1 MALRRSTIST
11 PPLKFQ
17 WYCCSKALN
26 TRQGQQVRHASL
38 IKRPYRPYTFTQL
51 IVLSDGS
58 TFTMRTTSPA
68 PVYKSTKDSRNHP
81 LWQPSSAALRNV
93 ETDEAGRLRA
103 FRNRFGHDWDADEK
117 EPEPKKNSNNF
128 KIRSRSGKSKSTS
141 GKDSS
146 EDEQSRLQL
155 PKKSVVMDSMM
166 DLISN
171 AAANS
176 YSTSVIGRINQ
187 DTPMDQK
194 PSERLETAKSTLEKN
209 LKVDARDSE
218 QLKKGKKGA

>member
-1 MALRRSTIST
+1 MILRRSNISALLT
-11 PPLKFQ
+11 TLPLKLQ
-17 WYCCSKALN
+17 SCCCNKALN
-26 TRQGQQVRHASL
+26 TRLGQQARHASL

-103 FRNRFGHDWDADEK
+103 FRKRFGHDWDADEK
-117 EPEPKKNSNNF
+117 EPEPKKNSNDF
-128 KIRSRSGKSKSTS
+128 KIRIRSGISKITS
-141 GKDSS
+141 IKELS

-155 PKKSVVMDSMM
+155 SKNSIVVDSMM
-166 DLISN
+166 DLIN
-171 AAANS
+171 DAAANS
-176 YSTSVIGRINQ
+176 SSTSATGRMNQ
-187 DTPMDQK
+187 DTLLNKK
-194 PSERLETAKSTLEKN
+194 PSERLETEESAPGKN
-209 LKVDARDSE
+209 VKVNTKDP
-218 QLKKGKKGA
+218 K

>member
-1 MALRRSTIST
+1 MALRHSKIST
-11 PPLKFQ
+11 LLTTPQLKFK
-17 WYCCSKALN
+17 WCCCSKALN
-26 TRQGQQVRHASL
+26 TRLGQQIRHASL

-103 FRNRFGHDWDADEK
+103 FRKRFGHDWDADEK
-117 EPEPKKNSNNF
+117 EPELKKSNNDL
-128 KIRSRSGKSKSTS
+128 KIRSRSGKSKNISD
-141 GKDSS
+141 KDSS
-146 EDEQSRLQL
+146 EDEQSLLQL
-155 PKKSVVMDSMM
+155 PKKTVVMDSMM

-171 AAANS
+171 AATNS
-176 YSTSVIGRINQ
+176 SSTSVTGRMNQ
-187 DTPMDQK
+187 DTSLDKK
-194 PSERLETAKSTLEKN
+194 PSERSQTVKTSPGKN
-209 LKVDARDSE
+209 TKL
-218 QLKKGKKGA
+218 GA